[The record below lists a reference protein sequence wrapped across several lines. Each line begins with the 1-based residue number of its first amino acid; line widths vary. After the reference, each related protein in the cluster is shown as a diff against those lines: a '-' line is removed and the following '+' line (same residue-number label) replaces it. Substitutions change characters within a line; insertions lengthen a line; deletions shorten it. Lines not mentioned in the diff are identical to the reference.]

1 MVDRI
6 SSSHIDPLGDSSLH
20 GVGAQQQAEKVGA
33 GKIAKT
39 DDAAS
44 ASLLDQASISDE
56 ARETYAAEKE
66 TLRFSRL
73 AQREKAP
80 VDMDKVTKFRELLDN
95 GRINDY
101 LRSLNTNALADSLL
115 ASSSGSFLRSVQG
128 V

>member
-6 SSSHIDPLGDSSLH
+6 SSNPIDTLGNSSLL
-20 GVGAQQQAEKVGA
+20 GVDAQQQAEKVGA
-33 GKIAKT
+33 NKATKT
-39 DDAAS
+39 DDTDTTS
-44 ASLLDQASISDE
+44 QVDQASISDE

-101 LRSLNTNALADSLL
+101 LRSLNTSALADSML